1 MVYRRICQFRP
12 IRRMCLPPHICTI
25 QVPRRCRLINR
36 LLLPSRSNQSHS
48 MVTQGIHQ
56 LPFAVIHRIQDTEP
70 NMGIIRTI
78 LPRPHHRMGIPLI
91 SGRRILGIPH
101 SPCQLDI
108 LRRRRQPLL
117 LPSINTE
124 EMVKFLV
131 DKEKEE
137 RSPKVQLNDVL
148 VLCFKFWLI
157 KVCRFHSSLILCL
170 LSGFHNLVFLL

>member
-1 MVYRRICQFRP
+1 MLFR
-12 IRRMCLPPHICTI
+12 
-25 QVPRRCRLINR
+25 
-36 LLLPSRSNQSHS
+36 S
-48 MVTQGIHQ
+48 HQ

-101 SPCQLDI
+101 SPCQLDN